1 MKIFRRKTNEVT
13 LSDLADLKKE
23 FKENLKKQ
31 KKDYQKD
38 IDFLLGENAR
48 LQRIIKNMAEMVEK
62 GAPVPFNCKLI
73 KDVQYDNYYIP
84 EEKYILYIYIKGEEY
99 SIALE
104 ELKNKT
110 FNKNVYTFKIEDE
123 IAHFEIKV
131 GKVKWK
137 EMEIKE
143 EYYGKDKQ
151 EMRNIFYLKQKK

>member
-1 MKIFRRKTNEVT
+1 MKIFIRKTHKAT
-13 LSDLADLKKE
+13 LNDLADLKKE
-23 FKENLKKQ
+23 FKENLRKQ

-38 IDFLLGENAR
+38 IDFLLRENER

-62 GAPVPFNCKLI
+62 GAPAASNCKLI
-73 KDVQYDNYYIP
+73 RNIKCDNYFVP

-99 SIALE
+99 SIVLK

-131 GKVKWK
+131 GSMKYIYLIDYKNEK
-137 EMEIKE
+137 
-143 EYYGKDKQ
+143 Y
-151 EMRNIFYLKQKK
+151 IFKSR

>member
-1 MKIFRRKTNEVT
+1 MKIFKRKTYKAT
-13 LSDLADLKKE
+13 LNDLADLKKE
-23 FKENLKKQ
+23 FKENLRKQ

-38 IDFLLGENAR
+38 IDFLLRENAR
-48 LQRIIKNMAEMVEK
+48 LQRIIKNMAEIVEK

-99 SIALE
+99 SIVLE

-110 FNKNVYTFKIEDE
+110 FNKNLYTFKIEDE

-131 GKVKWK
+131 GSMKYIYLIDYKNEK
-137 EMEIKE
+137 
-143 EYYGKDKQ
+143 Y
-151 EMRNIFYLKQKK
+151 IFKSI

>member
-1 MKIFRRKTNEVT
+1 MKIFRRKTDEVI

-23 FKENLKKQ
+23 FKENLRKQ

-38 IDFLLGENAR
+38 INFLLKENAR
-48 LQRIIKNMAEMVEK
+48 LQRIIKNMAEI
-62 GAPVPFNCKLI
+62 APVPFNCKLI
-73 KDVQYDNYYIP
+73 NDVQYDNYHIP

-99 SIALE
+99 SIVLK

-131 GKVKWK
+131 GSMKYIYLIDYKNEK
-137 EMEIKE
+137 
-143 EYYGKDKQ
+143 Y
-151 EMRNIFYLKQKK
+151 IFKSI

>member
-1 MKIFRRKTNEVT
+1 MKILRRKTDKVT

-23 FKENLKKQ
+23 FKENLRKQ

-38 IDFLLGENAR
+38 IDFLLKENAR

-73 KDVQYDNYYIP
+73 NDVQYKDYFIP
-84 EEKYILYIYIKGEEY
+84 ENKYILYIYIKGEEY
-99 SIALE
+99 SIVLKELE
-104 ELKNKT
+104 NKT

-131 GKVKWK
+131 GSMKYIYLIDYKNEK
-137 EMEIKE
+137 
-143 EYYGKDKQ
+143 Y
-151 EMRNIFYLKQKK
+151 IFKSI

>member
-1 MKIFRRKTNEVT
+1 
-13 LSDLADLKKE
+13 
-23 FKENLKKQ
+23 
-31 KKDYQKD
+31 
-38 IDFLLGENAR
+38 
-48 LQRIIKNMAEMVEK
+48 MAEIVEK

-131 GKVKWK
+131 GSMKYIYLIDYKNEK
-137 EMEIKE
+137 
-143 EYYGKDKQ
+143 Y
-151 EMRNIFYLKQKK
+151 IFKSI

>member
-1 MKIFRRKTNEVT
+1 MKIFRRKIHKAT

-23 FKENLKKQ
+23 FKENLRKQ

-38 IDFLLGENAR
+38 IDFLLKENAR

-73 KDVQYDNYYIP
+73 NDVQYKDYFIH
-84 EEKYILYIYIKGEEY
+84 EDKYILYIYIKGEEY
-99 SIALE
+99 SITLKELE
-104 ELKNKT
+104 NKT

-131 GKVKWK
+131 GSMKYIYLIDYKNEK
-137 EMEIKE
+137 
-143 EYYGKDKQ
+143 Y
-151 EMRNIFYLKQKK
+151 IFKSI

>member
-1 MKIFRRKTNEVT
+1 MKIFKRKTYKVT

-23 FKENLKKQ
+23 FKENLRKQ
-31 KKDYQKD
+31 KKD
-38 IDFLLGENAR
+38 IDFLLRENER

-73 KDVQYDNYYIP
+73 KDVQYDNCFIP
-84 EEKYILYIYIKGEEY
+84 EEKYILYIYTKGEEY
-99 SIALE
+99 SIVLE

-131 GKVKWK
+131 GSMKYIYLIDYKNEK
-137 EMEIKE
+137 
-143 EYYGKDKQ
+143 Y
-151 EMRNIFYLKQKK
+151 IFKSI

>member
-1 MKIFRRKTNEVT
+1 MKIFKRKAYKVT

-23 FKENLKKQ
+23 FKENLRKQ

-38 IDFLLGENAR
+38 IDFLLRENAR
-48 LQRIIKNMAEMVEK
+48 LQRIIKNMAEI
-62 GAPVPFNCKLI
+62 APVPFNCKLI

-123 IAHFEIKV
+123 IAHFS
-131 GKVKWK
+131 
-137 EMEIKE
+137 
-143 EYYGKDKQ
+143 
-151 EMRNIFYLKQKK
+151 

>member
-1 MKIFRRKTNEVT
+1 MKIFTRKTDKAT

-23 FKENLKKQ
+23 FKENLRKQ

-38 IDFLLGENAR
+38 IDFLLRENAK
-48 LQRIIKNMAEMVEK
+48 LQRIIKNMAEMAEN
-62 GAPVPFNCKLI
+62 GAPAAPNCKLI
-73 KDVQYDNYYIP
+73 RNIKCDNYFVP
-84 EEKYILYIYIKGEEY
+84 EEKYILYIYTKGEEY

-131 GKVKWK
+131 GSMK
-137 EMEIKE
+137 
-143 EYYGKDKQ
+143 Y
-151 EMRNIFYLKQKK
+151 IFLIDYKNEKYIFKSR

>member
-1 MKIFRRKTNEVT
+1 MNDMKIFRRKTNEVT

-38 IDFLLGENAR
+38 IDFLLRENER
-48 LQRIIKNMAEMVEK
+48 IQRIIKNMAEMAEK
-62 GAPVPFNCKLI
+62 EAPVPFNCKLI
-73 KDVQYDNYYIP
+73 KDVQYDNYHIP
-84 EEKYILYIYIKGEEY
+84 EEKYILYIYTKGEEY

-131 GKVKWK
+131 GSMKYIYLIDYKNEK
-137 EMEIKE
+137 
-143 EYYGKDKQ
+143 Y
-151 EMRNIFYLKQKK
+151 IFKSR

>member
-38 IDFLLGENAR
+38 IDFLLKENAK
-48 LQRIIKNMAEMVEK
+48 LQRIIKNMAEMAEN
-62 GAPVPFNCKLI
+62 GAPAASNCKLI
-73 KDVQYDNYYIP
+73 KNVKYDNCFIP
-84 EEKYILYIYIKGEEY
+84 EEKYILYIYTKGEEY
-99 SIALE
+99 SITLGELE
-104 ELKNKT
+104 NKN

-131 GKVKWK
+131 GSMKYIYLIDYKNEK
-137 EMEIKE
+137 
-143 EYYGKDKQ
+143 Y
-151 EMRNIFYLKQKK
+151 IFKSI